1 MYKNKFF
8 QKDILS
14 ANQFTKQDIER
25 IFRVAGEMEKI
36 INSHGHIDILKGKMM
51 TALFYEPSSRTYS
64 SFVTAIQR
72 LGGGFVPIH
81 GISNSSVSKGE
92 TLADTIR
99 TFSKHADVIVMRHP
113 EKGAAKIAAHYSDK
127 PIINAGDGIG
137 EHPSQALLD
146 MFSIF
151 KRHKKIEGLKVTMI
165 GDIRNGRTVHSLS
178 VLLSRFTPITLQFVA
193 PKELQPSEKLVKW
206 LCSQGVTVTVHQE
219 LSSILKTTDVLYVT
233 RVQKERFADLALY
246 EKLKHKYIITPR
258 ELSQMKKTAVVL
270 HPLPRV
276 GEITPEVDADPRAIY
291 MKEQMQNGIYVR
303 MTLLALVLR
312 KEDMTTYFTD
322 DLFVTLSKKAVHTD
336 PIHTYKLFKKTLQ
349 EKNNYFIAKS
359 LGPETFHIATSQMRL
374 SELKKMYLN
383 MLFPYMMS
391 EEKSALLVSE
401 RNVKLKHGELGR
413 DSTHIYLNH
422 RIPLF
427 NDLWDKKLLVRLFE
441 LFIHEKIL
449 QRGSQYGI
457 VAMSS
462 SSSPELSAALHEGSP
477 YSTSRAV
484 IIPTNIFK
492 KEKGIHE
499 PIYGKIETD
508 RPWIFIDDVFTSG
521 KTFKTNVDQFRSNQP
536 KSVEI
541 PTHGVVLVDRN
552 PDISKKFASQTN
564 IQIHSLM
571 TLDDILIHHWSHF
584 SPLQK
589 KLIKS
594 ERHL

>member
-8 QKDILS
+8 NKDILS
-14 ANQFTKQDIER
+14 ANQFTKQDIEHV
-25 IFRVAGEMEKI
+25 FRVASEMEKI
-36 INSHGHIDILKGKMM
+36 TNSHGHIDILKGKMM

-81 GISNSSVSKGE
+81 GTANSSVSKGE

-99 TFSKHADVIVMRHP
+99 TFSKHADLIVMRHP
-113 EKGAAKIAAHYSDK
+113 KKGAAKIAAHYSDK

-137 EHPSQALLD
+137 EHPTQALLD
-146 MFSIF
+146 LFSIF
-151 KRHKKIEGLKVTMI
+151 KRHKKIEGLTITMI

-178 VLLSRFTPITLQFVA
+178 VLLSRFSPITMQFVA
-193 PKELQPSEKLVKW
+193 PKELQPSEHLVKW
-206 LCSQGVTVTVHQE
+206 LRSKGVKVTVHEE
-219 LSSILKTTDVLYVT
+219 LSTVLKATDVLYVT
-233 RVQKERFADLALY
+233 RVQKERFSDLSLY
-246 EKLKHKYIITPR
+246 EKLKHKYIITPQ
-258 ELSQMKKTAVVL
+258 ELRHMKKTAVIM

-276 GEITPEVDADPRAIY
+276 GEITPEVDQDPRAVY

-303 MTLLALVLR
+303 MALLALILR
-312 KEDMTTYFTD
+312 EEDVTAYFTD

-359 LGPETFHIATSQMRL
+359 LGPETFHIATAQMRL

-391 EEKSALLVSE
+391 EDKSALLISE
-401 RNVKLKHGELGR
+401 RNLKLKHGEFGR
-413 DSTHIYLNH
+413 SSTHIYLNH

-427 NDLWDKKLLVRLFE
+427 NDVWDKKLLVRLFE
-441 LFIHEKIL
+441 LFIHENIL

-457 VAMSS
+457 VAISS

-484 IIPTNIFK
+484 ILPTNIFK
-492 KEKGIHE
+492 TEKGTHN
-499 PIYGKIETD
+499 PIYGNIEID

-521 KTFKTNVDQFRSNQP
+521 KTLQSNLQQFRKGLSKQA
-536 KSVEI
+536 ELA
-541 PTHGVVLVDRN
+541 THGVVLVDRN
-552 PDISKKFASQTN
+552 PTVSEDFTAKTDMK
-564 IQIHSLM
+564 IHSLV
-571 TLDDILIHHWSHF
+571 TLDDILIYHWKHF

-589 KLIKS
+589 QLIES

>member
-8 QKDILS
+8 KKDILS
-14 ANQFTKQDIER
+14 ANQFNKQDIEH
-25 IFRVAGEMEKI
+25 IFRVATEMEKI
-36 INSHGHIDILKGKMM
+36 INSNGHVDILKGKMI

-99 TFSKHADVIVMRHP
+99 TFSKHADIIVMRHP
-113 EKGAAKIAAHYSDK
+113 EKGAAKIAAHFSDK

-151 KRHKKIEGLKVTMI
+151 KRHKKIEGLTVTMI

-178 VLLSRFTPITLQFVA
+178 VLLSRFAPITIQFVA
-193 PKELQPSEKLVKW
+193 PSELQPSEKLIKW
-206 LCSQGVTVTVHQE
+206 LRSQGVTVAVYEE
-219 LSSILKTTDVLYVT
+219 LSGVLKTTDVLYVT
-233 RVQKERFADLALY
+233 RVQKERFSDLNLY

-258 ELSQMKKTAVVL
+258 ELSQMKKTAIIL

-276 GEITPEVDADPRAIY
+276 GEITPEVDKDPRAIY
-291 MKEQMQNGIYVR
+291 MKEQMQNGIYIR
-303 MTLLALVLR
+303 MTLLTLVLR
-312 KEDMTTYFTD
+312 KEDITNYFID
-322 DLFVTLSKKAVHTD
+322 DLFVTLNKKAVHTD

-349 EKNNYFIAKS
+349 KKNNYFIAKS
-359 LGPETFHIATSQMRL
+359 LGPETFHIATAQMRL
-374 SELKKMYLN
+374 SELKNMYLN

-391 EEKSALLVSE
+391 EEKSALLVNE
-401 RNVKLKHGELGR
+401 QNLKLKHGEFGR
-413 DSTHIYLNH
+413 TSTHIYLNH

-427 NDLWDKKLLVRLFE
+427 NDLWDKKLLVRLLE
-441 LFIHEKIL
+441 QLIHEKIL

-457 VAMSS
+457 VAISS

-484 IIPTNIFK
+484 ILPRNISK
-492 KEKGIHE
+492 SEKGAHV
-499 PIYGKIETD
+499 PIYGKIESD

-521 KTFKTNVDQFRSNQP
+521 KTLKNNIQQFKNKMPKTNNIQMY
-536 KSVEI
+536 
-541 PTHGVVLVDRN
+541 GAVLVDRN
-552 PDISKKFASQTN
+552 PEVSKEFSLQN
-564 IQIHSLM
+564 DMQIHSLM
-571 TLDDILIHHWSHF
+571 TLDDVLIHHWKHF

>member
-14 ANQFTKQDIER
+14 ANQFSKQDIEHV
-25 IFRVAGEMEKI
+25 FKVAGEMEKI
-36 INSHGHIDILKGKMM
+36 INSNGHIDILKGKMM

-99 TFSKHADVIVMRHP
+99 TFSKHADIIVMRHP

-151 KRHKKIEGLKVTMI
+151 KRHKKIEGLKITMI

-178 VLLSRFTPITLQFVA
+178 VLLSRFAPITLQFVA
-193 PKELQPSEKLVKW
+193 PKELQPSERLVKW
-206 LCSQGVTVTVHQE
+206 LHSQGVTVTVHEE

-233 RVQKERFADLALY
+233 RVQKERFADLKLY
-246 EKLKHKYIITPR
+246 ERLKHKYIITPR
-258 ELSQMKKTAVVL
+258 ELSQMKKTAVIL

-276 GEITPEVDADPRAIY
+276 GEITPEVDTDPRAIY

-312 KEDMTTYFTD
+312 REDITTYFTD

-336 PIHTYKLFKKTLQ
+336 PIHTYKLFKKTLK
-349 EKNNYFIAKS
+349 EENNYFIAKS
-359 LGPETFHIATSQMRL
+359 LGPETFHIATSQMQL
-374 SELKKMYLN
+374 SEFKKMYLN

-401 RNVKLKHGELGR
+401 KNVKLKHGELGR

-441 LFIHEKIL
+441 LFIHERIL

-492 KEKGIHE
+492 KEKGTHE
-499 PIYGKIETD
+499 PIYGRIDTD

-521 KTFKTNVDQFRSNQP
+521 KTFKTNVDQFKNSLS
-536 KSVEI
+536 K
-541 PTHGVVLVDRN
+541 PTEVPTYGVVLVDRN
-552 PDISKKFASQTN
+552 PNVSKDFTLKTN
-564 IQIHSLM
+564 IQIHSLT

-594 ERHL
+594 ERYL